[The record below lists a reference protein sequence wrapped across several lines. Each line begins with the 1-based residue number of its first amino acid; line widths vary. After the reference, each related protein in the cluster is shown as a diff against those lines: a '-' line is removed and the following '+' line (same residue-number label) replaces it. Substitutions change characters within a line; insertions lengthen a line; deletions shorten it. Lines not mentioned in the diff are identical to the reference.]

1 MKDQRL
7 AKLAHL
13 LVSYST
19 GVKPG
24 DFVFIMA
31 HEVSIPWIRE
41 VVREVVLAGGHPEVH
56 ILSDEVE
63 EMLLKHASPEAL
75 GENNYLMEQMMSKA
89 DVFLTAWGN
98 TNLKGFSNIDPERM
112 VQRQRGNRGWR
123 RVFFDRTGSGELRWC
138 GTQFPTIS
146 DAQNASMSLG
156 EYEDFVYGAGHLD
169 LEDPAAHWHRI
180 REEQERWV
188 RYLDRKRSLRFR
200 SSDDETD
207 LTVDVSGRKWI
218 NCCGTENFPDGEI
231 FTTPL
236 KEGVEGKVRFTY
248 PAIYKQR
255 EVQDVQLEL
264 QSGKI
269 VSARAARGEDF
280 LNSIL
285 NTDQGSRYIGEIAIG
300 TNYQIQDFSGN
311 TLFDEKIGGTFHMA
325 AGDAPKETGGDNE
338 SAIHWDMICDLR
350 KGGAISADGEIFYRD
365 GRFLEEVLKE

>member
-1 MKDQRL
+1 MKDERL
-7 AKLAHL
+7 EKLAHL

-19 GVKPG
+19 EVKAG

-31 HEVSIPWIRE
+31 HEVAIPWIRE
-41 VVREVVLAGGHPEVH
+41 VVREVVLAGAHPEVH
-56 ILSDEVE
+56 IVSDDVE
-63 EMLLKHASPEAL
+63 EMLLKHARPDQLE
-75 GENNYLMEQMMSKA
+75 ENNDLVETMMRKA

-98 TNLKGFSNIDPERM
+98 SNLKGFSNIAPDRI
-112 VQRQRGNRGWR
+112 VKRQRGNRGWR
-123 RVFFDRTGSGELRWC
+123 RVFFDKTGSGAMRWC

-156 EYEDFVYGAGHLD
+156 EYEEFVYTAGMLD
-169 LEDPAAHWHRI
+169 QPDPAAEWLKI
-180 REEQERWV
+180 REEQEKWV
-188 RYLDRKRSLRFR
+188 RYLDGKKVLRFR
-200 SSDDETD
+200 TDDGETD

-236 KEGVEGKVRFTY
+236 KEGVEGKVRYTY

-255 EVQDVQLEL
+255 EVEDVRFALKG
-264 QSGKI
+264 GKI
-269 VSARAARGEDF
+269 VSARAAKGEEF

-285 NTDQGSRYIGEIAIG
+285 DTDEGSRFIGEIAIG

-338 SAIHWDMICDLR
+338 SAIHWDMICDMR
-350 KGGAISADGEIFYRD
+350 GGGEISADGTVFYRN
-365 GRFLEEVLKE
+365 GRFLKEVLQE